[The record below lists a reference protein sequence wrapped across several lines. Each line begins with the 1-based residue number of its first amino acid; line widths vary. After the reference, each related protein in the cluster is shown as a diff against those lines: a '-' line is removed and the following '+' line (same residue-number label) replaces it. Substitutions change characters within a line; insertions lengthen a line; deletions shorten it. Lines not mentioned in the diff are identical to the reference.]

1 MANKKFKIT
10 KDDYRSVFFEVD
22 EENNLV
28 SPIEVNGKEVNVV
41 DQSDIS
47 SIDVGVTDVSMS
59 YNADNELELKDQ
71 DNEVLDSIEVIA
83 NEVRAVTTA
92 PTEDNDSGNYKLVVL
107 SSEPATYYD
116 GYIYII
122 LGSA

>member
-41 DQSDIS
+41 DQSDIA

-59 YNADNELELKDQ
+59 YNDDGELELKDQ
-71 DNEVLDSIEVIA
+71 DDEVLDSIEVIA